1 CGSSPSSS
9 RSDAGLMNKLTM
21 LGWVAIF
28 LIAVGSVL
36 GLAVLPADALQGEVQ
51 RLLYVHVPVAWV
63 MMLAFFVVFLMSIL
77 YLVQREL
84 KWDLLAVSAAEL
96 GVLAA
101 VLTLILGTLWGR
113 PTWGIWWAWD
123 PRVTT
128 TALLVPIY
136 TGYLVVRSMTE
147 DPDRRARWAAVIGLI
162 AFVQVPIVYL
172 SVFWWRSLHQPPSS
186 PQSMWSA
193 YGLVML
199 LGFVAYTLAFAYL
212 WLRRYRLAATE
223 LELELSGP
231 EEG

>member
-1 CGSSPSSS
+1 MKKQSI
-9 RSDAGLMNKLTM
+9 
-21 LGWVAIF
+21 LGWVAIL
-28 LIAVGSVL
+28 LILEGSVL
-36 GLAVLPADALQGEVQ
+36 GLVVLPADALQGEVQ

-77 YLVQREL
+77 YLVQRQL

-96 GVLAA
+96 GIIAA

-123 PRVTT
+123 PRITT

>member
-1 CGSSPSSS
+1 
-9 RSDAGLMNKLTM
+9 MNRLTM
-21 LGWVAIF
+21 LGWLAIA

-36 GLAVLPADALQGEVQ
+36 GLVVLPADALQGEVQ

-77 YLVQREL
+77 YLVQRRL
-84 KWDLLAVSAAEL
+84 KWDLLAASAAEL
-96 GVLAA
+96 GVIAA

-123 PRVTT
+123 PRITT

>member
-1 CGSSPSSS
+1 
-9 RSDAGLMNKLTM
+9 MNKLAL
-21 LGWVAIF
+21 LGWMAIA

-36 GLAVLPADALQGEVQ
+36 GLVVLPADALQGEVQ
-51 RLLYVHVPVAWV
+51 RLLYVHVPVAWA

-77 YLVQREL
+77 YLVQRRL

-96 GVLAA
+96 GVLGA
-101 VLTLILGTLWGR
+101 VLTLVLGTLWGR

-123 PRVTT
+123 PRITT

-147 DPDRRARWAAVIGLI
+147 DPEQRARWAAVIGLI

-212 WLRRYRLAATE
+212 WLRRYRLATTE
-223 LELELSGP
+223 LALELSGP

>member
-1 CGSSPSSS
+1 
-9 RSDAGLMNKLTM
+9 MNRLTM
-21 LGWVAIF
+21 LGWLAIA
-28 LIAVGSVL
+28 LIAVSTVL
-36 GLAVLPADALQGEVQ
+36 GLVVLPADGLQGEVQ

-77 YLVQREL
+77 YLVQRRL

-96 GVLAA
+96 GVVAA

-136 TGYLVVRSMTE
+136 TGYLVVRSMAE

>member
-1 CGSSPSSS
+1 
-9 RSDAGLMNKLTM
+9 MNKLTM
-21 LGWVAIF
+21 LGWVAIA

-77 YLVQREL
+77 YLVQRQL

-147 DPDRRARWAAVIGLI
+147 DPDRRARWAAVTGLI

>member
-1 CGSSPSSS
+1 
-9 RSDAGLMNKLTM
+9 MNRLAK
-21 LGWVAIF
+21 LGWIAIA

-36 GLAVLPADALQGEVQ
+36 GLAVLPADGLQGEVQ
-51 RLLYVHVPVAWV
+51 RLLYVHVPIAWV

-77 YLVQREL
+77 YLVQRRL

-96 GVLAA
+96 GVIAA

-123 PRVTT
+123 PRITT

-136 TGYLVVRSMTE
+136 TGYLVVRSMAE

-199 LGFVAYTLAFAYL
+199 LGFVAYALAFAYL

>member
-1 CGSSPSSS
+1 
-9 RSDAGLMNKLTM
+9 MNKLTM
-21 LGWVAIF
+21 FGWVAIF

-77 YLVQREL
+77 YLVQRRL

-128 TALLVPIY
+128 TALLVPSY

>member
-1 CGSSPSSS
+1 
-9 RSDAGLMNKLTM
+9 MNRLTM
-21 LGWVAIF
+21 LGWLAIA

-36 GLAVLPADALQGEVQ
+36 GLVVLPADALQGEVQ

-77 YLVQREL
+77 YLVQRRL

-96 GVLAA
+96 GVVAA

-123 PRVTT
+123 PRITT

-136 TGYLVVRSMTE
+136 TGYLVVRSMAE

-199 LGFVAYTLAFAYL
+199 LGFVAYALAFAYL

>member
-1 CGSSPSSS
+1 
-9 RSDAGLMNKLTM
+9 MNKLAL
-21 LGWVAIF
+21 LGWVAIA
-28 LIAVGSVL
+28 LIAVVSVL
-36 GLAVLPADALQGEVQ
+36 GLVVLPADALQGEVQ
-51 RLLYVHVPVAWV
+51 RLLYVHVPVAWA

-77 YLVQREL
+77 YLVQRQL

-96 GVLAA
+96 GVLGA

-123 PRVTT
+123 PRITT

-147 DPDRRARWAAVIGLI
+147 DPEQRARWAAVIGLI

-212 WLRRYRLAATE
+212 WLRRYRLATTE

>member
-1 CGSSPSSS
+1 
-9 RSDAGLMNKLTM
+9 MNKLTM
-21 LGWVAIF
+21 FGWVAIF

-77 YLVQREL
+77 YLVQRRL

-136 TGYLVVRSMTE
+136 TGYLVVRSMAE

>member
-1 CGSSPSSS
+1 
-9 RSDAGLMNKLTM
+9 MNRLTM
-21 LGWVAIF
+21 LGWLAVA

-77 YLVQREL
+77 YLVQRRL

-96 GVLAA
+96 GVIAA

-123 PRVTT
+123 PRITT

-199 LGFVAYTLAFAYL
+199 LGFVAYALAFAYL
-212 WLRRYRLAATE
+212 WLLRYRLAATE

>member
-1 CGSSPSSS
+1 
-9 RSDAGLMNKLTM
+9 MNKLTM
-21 LGWVAIF
+21 LGWVSIA

-193 YGLVML
+193 YGLVMM

-231 EEG
+231 EEE

>member
-1 CGSSPSSS
+1 
-9 RSDAGLMNKLTM
+9 MNKLTM

-77 YLVQREL
+77 YLVQRRL

-199 LGFVAYTLAFAYL
+199 LGFVAYAHAFAYL

>member
-1 CGSSPSSS
+1 
-9 RSDAGLMNKLTM
+9 MNKLTM
-21 LGWVAIF
+21 LGWVSIA

-231 EEG
+231 EGG

>member
-1 CGSSPSSS
+1 
-9 RSDAGLMNKLTM
+9 MNKLTM
-21 LGWVAIF
+21 LGWAALA

-77 YLVQREL
+77 YLVQRRL

-123 PRVTT
+123 PRITT

-162 AFVQVPIVYL
+162 AFVQVPVVYL

-199 LGFVAYTLAFAYL
+199 LGFLAYTLAFAYL

-231 EEG
+231 EEV

>member
-1 CGSSPSSS
+1 
-9 RSDAGLMNKLTM
+9 MNKLAL
-21 LGWVAIF
+21 LGWMAIA
-28 LIAVGSVL
+28 LIAVVSVL
-36 GLAVLPADALQGEVQ
+36 GLVVLPADALQGEVQ
-51 RLLYVHVPVAWV
+51 RLLYVHVPVAWA
-63 MMLAFFVVFLMSIL
+63 MMLAFFIVFLMSIL
-77 YLVQREL
+77 YLVQRRL

-96 GVLAA
+96 GVLGA

-123 PRVTT
+123 PRITT

-147 DPDRRARWAAVIGLI
+147 DPEQRARWAAVIGLI

-193 YGLVML
+193 YGFVML

-212 WLRRYRLAATE
+212 WLRRYRLATTE

>member
-1 CGSSPSSS
+1 
-9 RSDAGLMNKLTM
+9 MNKLAM
-21 LGWVAIF
+21 LGWIAIA
-28 LIAVGSVL
+28 LIAVGTVL

-77 YLVQREL
+77 YLVQRRL

>member
-1 CGSSPSSS
+1 
-9 RSDAGLMNKLTM
+9 MNKLIM
-21 LGWVAIF
+21 LGWVAIA

-77 YLVQREL
+77 YLVQRRL

-96 GVLAA
+96 GVFAA

-123 PRVTT
+123 PRITT

-162 AFVQVPIVYL
+162 AFVQVPIVYM

>member
-1 CGSSPSSS
+1 
-9 RSDAGLMNKLTM
+9 MNKLTM
-21 LGWVAIF
+21 LGWVSIA

-77 YLVQREL
+77 YLVQRRL

>member
-1 CGSSPSSS
+1 
-9 RSDAGLMNKLTM
+9 MNRLTM
-21 LGWVAIF
+21 LGWLAIA

-36 GLAVLPADALQGEVQ
+36 GLVVLPADALQGEVQ

-77 YLVQREL
+77 YLVQRRL

-96 GVLAA
+96 GVVAA

-123 PRVTT
+123 PRITT

-136 TGYLVVRSMTE
+136 TGYLVVRSMAE

>member
-1 CGSSPSSS
+1 
-9 RSDAGLMNKLTM
+9 MNKLTM
-21 LGWVAIF
+21 VGWTAIALIVVVA
-28 LIAVGSVL
+28 VL
-36 GLAVLPADALQGEVQ
+36 GLFVLPADALQGEVQ
-51 RLLYVHVPVAWV
+51 RLLYVHVPIAWT

-84 KWDLLAVSAAEL
+84 KWDLLAASAAEVGLL
-96 GVLAA
+96 GAI
-101 VLTLILGTLWGR
+101 LTLILGTLWGR

-123 PRVTT
+123 PRITT

-136 TGYLVVRSMTE
+136 AGYLIVRSMSE
-147 DPDRRARWAAVIGLI
+147 DPDQRARWAAVIGLI

-186 PQSMWSA
+186 PQSMWSL
-193 YGLVML
+193 YGLMLL
-199 LGFVAYTLAFAYL
+199 LGFVAYLLAFAYL

>member
-1 CGSSPSSS
+1 
-9 RSDAGLMNKLTM
+9 MNRLTM
-21 LGWVAIF
+21 LGWLAIA

-77 YLVQREL
+77 YLVQRRL

-123 PRVTT
+123 PRITT

-136 TGYLVVRSMTE
+136 TGYLVVRSMAE

-199 LGFVAYTLAFAYL
+199 LGFVAYALAFAYL

>member
-1 CGSSPSSS
+1 
-9 RSDAGLMNKLTM
+9 M
-21 LGWVAIF
+21 LGWAAIA
-28 LIAVGSVL
+28 LIAAGSVL
-36 GLAVLPADALQGEVQ
+36 GLFVLPADALQGEVS
-51 RLLYVHVPVAWV
+51 RLLYVHVPIAWV

-77 YLVQREL
+77 YLVQRKL
-84 KWDLLAVSAAEL
+84 KWDLLAVSAAEVGL
-96 GVLAA
+96 MGAI
-101 VLTLILGTLWGR
+101 LTLILGTLWGR

-123 PRVTT
+123 PRITT

-136 TGYLVVRSMTE
+136 TGYLVVRSMSE
-147 DPDRRARWAAVIGLI
+147 DPDQRARRAAVIGLL

-186 PQSMWSA
+186 PQSMWGV
-193 YGLVML
+193 YGLMLL

-212 WLRRYRLAATE
+212 WLRRYRLATTE

>member
-1 CGSSPSSS
+1 
-9 RSDAGLMNKLTM
+9 MNRLTM
-21 LGWVAIF
+21 LGWLAIA

-77 YLVQREL
+77 YLVQRQL

-96 GVLAA
+96 GVVAA

-123 PRVTT
+123 PRITT

-136 TGYLVVRSMTE
+136 TGYLVVRSMAE

>member
-1 CGSSPSSS
+1 
-9 RSDAGLMNKLTM
+9 MNRLTLTM
-21 LGWVAIF
+21 VGWTAIA
-28 LIAVGSVL
+28 LIVVVSVL
-36 GLAVLPADALQGEVQ
+36 GLLVLPADALQGEVQ
-51 RLLYVHVPVAWV
+51 RLLYVHVPVAWA

-199 LGFVAYTLAFAYL
+199 LGFIAYTLAFAYL

>member
-1 CGSSPSSS
+1 
-9 RSDAGLMNKLTM
+9 MNKLTM
-21 LGWVAIF
+21 LGWVAIA

-36 GLAVLPADALQGEVQ
+36 GLAVLPADALQGEVS
-51 RLLYVHVPVAWV
+51 RLLYVHVPIAWV

-77 YLVQREL
+77 YLVQRQL
-84 KWDLLAVSAAEL
+84 KWDLLAASAAEVGL
-96 GVLAA
+96 MGAI
-101 VLTLILGTLWGR
+101 LTLVLGTLWGR

-123 PRVTT
+123 PRITT

-136 TGYLVVRSMTE
+136 AGYLVVRSMSE
-147 DPDRRARWAAVIGLI
+147 DPDQRARWAAVIGLI

-186 PQSMWSA
+186 PQSMWGL
-193 YGLVML
+193 YGLML
-199 LGFVAYTLAFAYL
+199 MLGFVAYAGAFAYL

>member
-1 CGSSPSSS
+1 
-9 RSDAGLMNKLTM
+9 MNRLTM
-21 LGWVAIF
+21 LGWLAIA
-28 LIAVGSVL
+28 LIAVGTVL

-77 YLVQREL
+77 YLVQRRL

-96 GVLAA
+96 GVVAA

-123 PRVTT
+123 PRITT

-136 TGYLVVRSMTE
+136 TGYLVVRSMAE

-199 LGFVAYTLAFAYL
+199 LGFVAYALAFAYL

>member
-1 CGSSPSSS
+1 
-9 RSDAGLMNKLTM
+9 MNKLAM
-21 LGWVAIF
+21 LGWIAIA
-28 LIAVGSVL
+28 LIAVGTVL

-77 YLVQREL
+77 YLVQRRL

-136 TGYLVVRSMTE
+136 TGYLVVRSMAE

>member
-1 CGSSPSSS
+1 
-9 RSDAGLMNKLTM
+9 MNKLTM
-21 LGWVAIF
+21 LGWVSIA
-28 LIAVGSVL
+28 LIALGSVL

-199 LGFVAYTLAFAYL
+199 LGFAAYTLAFAYL

>member
-1 CGSSPSSS
+1 
-9 RSDAGLMNKLTM
+9 MNKLAL
-21 LGWVAIF
+21 LGWMAIV
-28 LIAVGSVL
+28 LIAVGSML
-36 GLAVLPADALQGEVQ
+36 GLVVLPADALQGEVQ

-77 YLVQREL
+77 YLVQRRL

-96 GVLAA
+96 GVLGA

-123 PRVTT
+123 PRITT

-147 DPDRRARWAAVIGLI
+147 DPEQRARWAAVIGLI

>member
-1 CGSSPSSS
+1 MKKQSI
-9 RSDAGLMNKLTM
+9 
-21 LGWVAIF
+21 LGWVAIL
-28 LIAVGSVL
+28 LILEGSVL
-36 GLAVLPADALQGEVQ
+36 GLFVLPADALQGEVQ

-77 YLVQREL
+77 YLVQRRL

-96 GVLAA
+96 GIIAA

-123 PRVTT
+123 PRITT

-212 WLRRYRLAATE
+212 WQRRYRLAATE

>member
-1 CGSSPSSS
+1 
-9 RSDAGLMNKLTM
+9 MNKLAL
-21 LGWVAIF
+21 LGWVAIA

-36 GLAVLPADALQGEVQ
+36 GLVVLPADALQGEVQ
-51 RLLYVHVPVAWV
+51 RLLYVHVPVAWA

-77 YLVQREL
+77 YLVQRRL

-96 GVLAA
+96 GVLGA

-123 PRVTT
+123 PRITT
-128 TALLVPIY
+128 TALLVPVY

-147 DPDRRARWAAVIGLI
+147 DPEQRARWAAVIGLI

-212 WLRRYRLAATE
+212 WLRRYRLATTE